1 MLMKILAFTKDDN
14 FLIKAKVSRLIA
26 AYRNNRDSAL
36 WNEGIEEL
44 LSMGANSQIKELIIK
59 EENLC

>member
-26 AYRNNRDSAL
+26 AYRNNRDSTL

-59 EENLC
+59 EENLF